1 MAALPASL
9 AALPSDPDRIAAAF
23 EALLAEARSA
33 HPGLDLAPD
42 SFAAAVAACVA
53 TAEDPAA
60 ALEALPAADLWLATA
75 ALAAVP
81 HAVERLDE
89 QCIRGSKLALA
100 RFELGSVNLDDV
112 LQNVRAQLL
121 FGSGERPPKL
131 AQYAGRGS
139 LRGFVR
145 VLAAREIVALS
156 RRAGNSP
163 LHDDD
168 GLDRVAEVGDPE
180 LASLRARYGVE
191 FKAAFETALSRL
203 EPRQRNLL
211 RHQLLDDLGID
222 AIAALYG
229 THRATAARWLA
240 RAREDL
246 FDHTAAE
253 LGRRLRLPAPEID
266 SVLRL
271 IGSQLDASVTR
282 ILRDQ
287 GP

>member
-1 MAALPASL
+1 MVDLPPPL
-9 AALPSDPDRIAAAF
+9 AALGGDPDRIAAAF
-23 EALLAEARSA
+23 EAALIEARAA
-33 HPGLDLAPD
+33 HPEVELPREA
-42 SFAAAVAACVA
+42 FATAVAACVA
-53 TAEDPAA
+53 AEGDPAT
-60 ALEALPAADLWLATA
+60 ALESLPAADLWLATA

-89 QCIRGSKLALA
+89 QCIRGSRLALA
-100 RFELGSVNLDDV
+100 RFELGSVSLDDV
-112 LQNVRAQLL
+112 LQNVRAQLF
-121 FGSGERPPKL
+121 FGTETRPPKL
-131 AQYAGRGS
+131 AQYSGRGS

-163 LHDDD
+163 MHDDA

-191 FKAAFETALSRL
+191 FKAAFETALARL

-211 RHQLLDDLGID
+211 RHQLLDQLGID

-229 THRATAARWLA
+229 AHRATAARWLA

-246 FDHTAAE
+246 FDHTVLE
-253 LGRRLRLPAPEID
+253 LSRRLRVPAPEID

-287 GP
+287 GT